1 VDTSKLYWDTC
12 ETPLGTVYLVMMDG
26 ELAGLEFSKPHMK
39 LGKAPDSLK
48 QELKDYFDGS
58 LREFGQKFSFTCGT
72 EFERKVWLA
81 LLDIPYGETRSYKW
95 MAERVGRPGG
105 SRAVGQA
112 LKKNPLP
119 ILLPCH
125 RVIESDGKL
134 GGYSPGQ
141 DIKRRLLQMEFYH
154 LKEE

>member
-1 VDTSKLYWDTC
+1 METSKLYWDTC
-12 ETPLGTVYLVMMDG
+12 DTPLGPVYLVMMDG

-39 LGKAPDSLK
+39 LGRAPDRLK
-48 QELKDYFDGS
+48 QELRDYFDGR
-58 LREFGQKFSFTCGT
+58 LREFSMKVSFICGT
-72 EFERKVWLA
+72 EFERQVWLA
-81 LLDIPYGETRSYKW
+81 LAEIPYGETRSYKW

-105 SRAVGQA
+105 ARAVGQA

-141 DIKRRLLQMEFYH
+141 EIKRRLLQMEFYH